1 MVKPGRFPRAKWTLL
16 LLVLAACATSPSR
29 RAPAGPGGPKDG
41 LTPAELD
48 RFQRGKAVF
57 ERVFTPAT
65 GLGPLFNNVSCVAC
79 HDVPAT
85 GGSGFESD
93 DIETHASR
101 FDPTATPACNELTAD
116 GGPVFRVNTTSG
128 NAPRIPPS
136 ADLGVGHRTTPP
148 LFGLG
153 LIDLVPDA
161 TILVRQGTLG
171 GRAHRLPDGRIGKFG
186 RKAINATLQQFSL
199 GAFVTEMGIE
209 MPTEL
214 SAEDGQRTVD
224 FVRFLALPSHREDPA
239 GARLFAD
246 VGCEG
251 CHVPRLADQPLYT
264 DLLLH
269 DLGPNFQDM
278 CRGQARPTEFR
289 TAPLIGLRFLKR
301 FLHDGRAANVEEAI
315 RLHGGQA
322 EDVVRRFERLSPS
335 KRQRLIH
342 FVEGL

>member
-1 MVKPGRFPRAKWTLL
+1 MLKPSSLPRAGWILL
-16 LLVLAACATSPSR
+16 LLVLTACATSTSR
-29 RAPAGPGGPKDG
+29 RAPAEPGGPSDG
-41 LTPAELD
+41 LTSAQLN

-93 DIETHASR
+93 DIEIHASR
-101 FDPTATPACNELTAD
+101 FDSTATPACNELAAD
-116 GGPVFRVNTTSG
+116 GGPVFRLNATSG
-128 NAPRIPPS
+128 SPPRIPPS
-136 ADLGVGHRTTPP
+136 ADLGIGHRTTSP

-161 TILVRQGTLG
+161 AILARQGTLG
-171 GRAHRLPDGRIGKFG
+171 GRAHRLPDGRIGRFG
-186 RKAINATLQQFSL
+186 RKAINATLQEFSL

-209 MPTEL
+209 IPTEL
-214 SAEDGQRTVD
+214 SAADGQLTVD
-224 FVRFLALPSHREDPA
+224 FVRFLALPSRREDA
-239 GARLFAD
+239 TGARLFAR
-246 VGCEG
+246 VGCDG

-289 TAPLIGLRFLKR
+289 TAPLIGLRFFKR

-322 EDVVRRFERLSPS
+322 EDVVRRFERLSQGE
-335 KRQRLIH
+335 RQRLIH

>member
-1 MVKPGRFPRAKWTLL
+1 MLRLSAFTRARWTLL
-16 LLVLAACATSPSR
+16 LLALTACATSTSG
-29 RAPAGPGGPKDG
+29 RAPAGPGGPTEG
-41 LTPAELD
+41 LTPAQLS

-93 DIETHASR
+93 DIEIHASR
-101 FDPTATPACNELTAD
+101 FDSTATPPCNELAGD
-116 GGPVFRVNTTSG
+116 GGPVFRVKATSG
-128 NAPRIPPS
+128 SPPRIPPS
-136 ADLGVGHRTTPP
+136 AELGVGRRTTSP
-148 LFGLG
+148 LFGIG
-153 LIDLVPDA
+153 LIDLVPDVA
-161 TILVRQGTLG
+161 ILARQGTLG
-171 GRAHRLPDGRIGKFG
+171 GRVHRLPDGRIGRFG
-186 RKAINATLQQFSL
+186 RKAINATLQEFSL

-209 MPTEL
+209 IPTEL
-214 SAEDGQRTVD
+214 SAEDSQLTVD
-224 FVRFLALPSHREDPA
+224 FVRFLALPSRRQDVT
-239 GARLFAD
+239 GARLFSR
-246 VGCEG
+246 VGCDG

-269 DLGPNFQDM
+269 DLGPNFQDI

-301 FLHDGRAANVEEAI
+301 LLHDGRAASVEEAI
-315 RLHGGQA
+315 RQHGGQA
-322 EDVVRRFERLSPS
+322 EDVVRRFERLSQGE
-335 KRQRLIH
+335 RRRLIQ